1 MDYGSMIYAAVRLA
15 IFGSGGDVAAMN
27 FVVHKY
33 AAFVV
38 GFTVWVMVNIS
49 RSDFAKV
56 TN

>member
-1 MDYGSMIYAAVRLA
+1 MDYGSMIYAAVRFA
-15 IFGSGGDVAAMN
+15 IFGPGGDVAAMN
-27 FVVHKY
+27 FVVYKY

-49 RSDFAKV
+49 RSGFAKV